1 MNQPHELERVT
12 IDPATSGTTYYSPID
27 CDVLAVAGH
36 TVALEA
42 VEKHLALRL
51 PEMIEKAYLLFDRE
65 GRTIA
70 FRGRLL
76 TVDPPGDLRF
86 VVEHPET
93 RRVATRVTVE
103 LAARVT
109 TTDDRSV
116 EVRSINLSADG
127 VLFEGA
133 DTIAPGESV
142 KVELRFADDEV
153 LERGARPRSFA
164 PRARTGSRS
173 SSIPREK
180 AIRRRLGVFTVEHN
194 RRLLHRAPD
203 EDQAE
208 PEPEF

>member
-1 MNQPHELERVT
+1 VNQPRELERVT

-42 VEKHLALRL
+42 VEKQLALKL
-51 PEMIEKAYLLFDRE
+51 PESIEKAYLLFDRE

-103 LAARVT
+103 LDGKVTAA
-109 TTDDRSV
+109 DGSSI
-116 EVRSINLSADG
+116 EVRTVNLSADG
-127 VLFEGA
+127 VLFAGTEAMTPGDNVTVTLQLAA
-133 DTIAPGESV
+133 DEPPSEATATVVRMAGGN
-142 KVELRFADDEV
+142 RFAIQFDP
-153 LERGARPRSFA
+153 G
-164 PRARTGSRS
+164 
-173 SSIPREK
+173 EK

-194 RRLLHRAPD
+194 RRLLHRESDD
-203 EDQAE
+203 EQIE

>member
-1 MNQPHELERVT
+1 MLERVT

-42 VEKHLALRL
+42 VEKQLALRL
-51 PEMIEKAYLLFDRE
+51 PETIEKAYLLFDRE

-93 RRVATRVTVE
+93 RRIATRVTVDLE
-103 LAARVT
+103 GRVT
-109 TTDDRSV
+109 AADGASV
-116 EVRSINLSADG
+116 EVRTINLSADG
-127 VLFEGA
+127 VLFEGVETMTSGDPVTVSLLLAA
-133 DTIAPGESV
+133 DEPPSEATATVIRTAGEN
-142 KVELRFADDEV
+142 RFAIQFDP
-153 LERGARPRSFA
+153 G
-164 PRARTGSRS
+164 
-173 SSIPREK
+173 EK

-194 RRLLHRAPD
+194 RRLLHNEPAD
-203 EDQAE
+203 EQVE

>member
-1 MNQPHELERVT
+1 MLERVT

-42 VEKHLALRL
+42 VEKQLALRL
-51 PEMIEKAYLLFDRE
+51 PETIEKAYLLFDRE

-93 RRVATRVTVE
+93 RRIATRVTVDLE
-103 LAARVT
+103 GRVT
-109 TTDDRSV
+109 AADGASV
-116 EVRSINLSADG
+116 EVRTINLSADG
-127 VLFEGA
+127 VLFEGVEAMTPGDPVTVSLLLAA
-133 DTIAPGESV
+133 DEPPSEATATVIRTAGAN
-142 KVELRFADDEV
+142 RFAIQFDP
-153 LERGARPRSFA
+153 G
-164 PRARTGSRS
+164 
-173 SSIPREK
+173 EK

-194 RRLLHRAPD
+194 RRLLHNEPAD
-203 EDQAE
+203 EQVE